1 MGMNLLYQQCHRL
14 RIKALNIYLLLAEI
28 KQPDSSIGLVTP
40 VSRWVPLVDLM
51 SQGLPITYMCNTSG
65 FF

>member
-40 VSRWVPLVDLM
+40 VSRWVTLVDRM
-51 SQGLPITYMCNTSG
+51 SQGLPI
-65 FF
+65 